1 MPKATPLHQHRWI
14 KHRQIRSIH
23 IIYIYI
29 DYLLFIYIHIYEH
42 ANPIRPDFQPGSTNF
57 SFSISHLSVSWRLT
71 GFNFIWGELR
81 ILYCFFLVWCGPKGI
96 SLDEGTNLAL
106 IAICA
111 SYERCRPMI
120 FMKMYLFSWYI
131 CPAERDSFSR
141 TVPKSAPCFPDI
153 MCVLPAVETKHHT
166 VKPGLRPRSCRRE
179 LCSRWRIWIL
189 MLQLF
194 ACSLRRPK
202 IIDILAIWDYCAF
215 LVCACQMCD
224 MSIYTHVLHISY
236 IPKLCTCM
244 HVKNMQCSIRRHYI
258 IEISTT
264 PNKTEQNDP
273 CQN

>member
-1 MPKATPLHQHRWI
+1 MMLLLRVSWGGDQAWSSCRKPRPCTNTGESNTDKYGV
-14 KHRQIRSIH
+14 
-23 IIYIYI
+23 YIYYLYI
-29 DYLLFIYIHIYEH
+29 YRLLFIYIYTYIYIYEH

-153 MCVLPAVETKHHT
+153 MCVCFLPL
-166 VKPGLRPRSCRRE
+166 KPN
-179 LCSRWRIWIL
+179 IT
-189 MLQLF
+189 Q
-194 ACSLRRPK
+194 
-202 IIDILAIWDYCAF
+202 
-215 LVCACQMCD
+215 
-224 MSIYTHVLHISY
+224 
-236 IPKLCTCM
+236 
-244 HVKNMQCSIRRHYI
+244 
-258 IEISTT
+258 
-264 PNKTEQNDP
+264 
-273 CQN
+273 